1 MPDDYLQLLRNAI
14 GRNGGCVVSL
24 PDAIGLLHHHKAR
37 FLDDDENGFW
47 IESAHA
53 QRELVEE
60 MIRSRRKAGVSF
72 RSGMTRYVFAV
83 PILQREPNYQ
93 VNASMTVEAM
103 LVQQPKEIQPIQRRA
118 NYRAMVA
125 ADSGLS
131 ARIWRIGRSAYLQER
146 PTAAQELPVRL
157 RDISTGGIGVNF
169 LAKDGDPPRI
179 AQEDRLRIQLTLP
192 EGEELIIEGRLRY
205 PLKPGK
211 DTTELRAGIQFK
223 QLNDDLAERQMLAT
237 LTKVVG
243 EMQRAEARR
252 FRLGMSKSF

>member
-1 MPDDYLQLLRNAI
+1 MSNDYVQLLRDAI
-14 GRNGGCVVSL
+14 SRNGGCVVSL
-24 PDAIGLLHHHKAR
+24 PDAIGLLHHHKSR
-37 FLDDDENGFW
+37 FLAEDGGGLW
-47 IESAHA
+47 VESARA
-53 QRELVEE
+53 DRERVEE
-60 MIRSRRKAGVSF
+60 MIRSTRKAGVSF
-72 RSGMTRYVFAV
+72 RSGVTRYVFAA
-83 PILQREPNYQ
+83 PILRRESNYQ
-93 VNASMTVEAM
+93 VNAGMTVEAM
-103 LVQQPKEIQPIQRRA
+103 LVQLPTEIQPIQRRA

-131 ARIWRIGRSAYLQER
+131 ARIWRIGRTTYLQER

-169 LAKDGDPPRI
+169 LAKDGEPPRI
-179 AQEDRLRIQLTLP
+179 APEDRLRIELTLP
-192 EGEELIIEGRLRY
+192 EGEELILEGRLRY

-211 DTTELRAGIQFK
+211 DTAELRAGIQFK

-252 FRLGMSKSF
+252 FRLGIA